1 MTSTAPPPAAPAG
14 SMLNDS
20 QRIGL
25 LEDGLNRAY
34 GAIEHLTHQV
44 DELATLIK
52 TIKTTPPAPPSNSP
66 DAIPNTTSADN
77 SADLRLPA
85 SLKIPNPEKFDGT
98 DRKKLVPWLS
108 TLARTLTLTNTR
120 LDSRASVLYASLLL
134 TGRAQTWW
142 ASEITKSND
151 SVCAG
156 FNNFQEFSQ
165 ALSAYI
171 EDPNKTQTAMRAIAK
186 LKQTGSVHQYAT
198 EYFNLLHQIPHRAD
212 EDAKWGFINGLKPYH
227 YGIVIQA
234 NPKDIHEARLVAIKA
249 DDAYL
254 KEMHH
259 SSSFTGTR
267 GAVAH
272 SSSTSSSGPAP
283 MELNS
288 VTARP
293 QSRGRSRGRSATPGP
308 SGRARSTSA
317 DSFNNISHLTTKPFK
332 KLSPDESK
340 LLTSKGICTFCR
352 QKGHDLHHCP
362 RRRQVNGFSS
372 RSASPASRQGK

>member
-1 MTSTAPPPAAPAG
+1 MTSTAPPAAPAG
-14 SMLNDS
+14 SMPNDS
-20 QRIGL
+20 QRLGL
-25 LEDGLNRAY
+25 LEDGMNRAY
-34 GAIEHLTHQV
+34 SAIEHLKHQIE
-44 DELATLIK
+44 ELGTMIK
-52 TIKTTPPAPPSNSP
+52 AVHQARPPAPPSNSP
-66 DAIPNTTSADN
+66 DATPNTTAAN
-77 SADLRLPA
+77 TPTTADLRLPA
-85 SLKIPNPEKFDGT
+85 QLKVPIPDRFDGT

-108 TLARTLTLTNTR
+108 SVARTLSITNTP
-120 LDSRASVLYASLLL
+120 LDSRASVVYASLLL
-134 TGRAQTWW
+134 TGRAHTWW

-151 SVCAG
+151 EVCAG
-156 FNNFQEFSQ
+156 FNTFQEFSR

-234 NPKDIHEARLVAIKA
+234 NPKDIHEARLIAIKA

-259 SSSFTGTR
+259 ASSFTGTR

-272 SSSTSSSGPAP
+272 SSSSSGPAP
-283 MELNS
+283 MELNA

-308 SGRARSTSA
+308 SGRTRSTSI
-317 DSFNNISHLTTKPFK
+317 DSINNISHLTTRPFK

-362 RRRQVNGFSS
+362 RRRQVNGYTS